1 MRKYILLFV
10 LFVAA
15 ISYNAFFVPEKA
27 HRILRVGVECAHVPY
42 NWEENISSDTNFP
55 LINKQNYFAEG
66 YDVQMAT
73 LIAEKIGADIEFRL
87 TEWDDLIPA
96 LQRGEIDAIFSGMV
110 DTDERK
116 KVIDFSIPY
125 EIKEVEYAVLVRR
138 KSGYNEAES
147 INDFSGAR
155 FVAQVKSRFDDVID
169 QMPGV
174 IHLPPLTTQEEIIKM
189 LNEFN
194 ADATVLNY
202 DTALS
207 FERRNSKTL
216 KTIHF
221 AKDKGFVLGFTGL
234 CAGVR
239 KTDKKLLNEINDA
252 INSISVRE
260 RQRIMDRALVRAG
273 DNL

>member
-1 MRKYILLFV
+1 M
-10 LFVAA
+10 
-15 ISYNAFFVPEKA
+15 
-27 HRILRVGVECAHVPY
+27 ECAHVPY
-42 NWEENISSDTNFP
+42 NWGEDVARETNFP
-55 LINKQNYFAEG
+55 LINKAGYFADG
-66 YDVQMAT
+66 YDVQMAA

-110 DTDERK
+110 DTNARK

-125 EIKEVEYAVLVRR
+125 GIKEVEYAVLARR
-138 KSGYNEAES
+138 KSGF
-147 INDFSGAR
+147 NDAKSLKDLSGAR
-155 FVAQVKSRFDDVID
+155 FVAQVDSRFDEVIN
-169 QMPGV
+169 QIPGV
-174 IHLPPLTTQEEIIKM
+174 IHLPPLATQEEILKM
-189 LNEFN
+189 LDAFS

-207 FERRNSKTL
+207 FERRSNKL

-239 KTDKKLLNEINDA
+239 KTDTKLLEEINDA
-252 INSISVRE
+252 INSIPVRE
-260 RQRIMDRALVRAG
+260 RQRIMDRVLVRAG